1 MYRVCGRFNLAHS
14 YWPFRGCLGS
24 LIGCLAL
31 LPLVAMGSQEGHNL
45 WPGEAPVGNGLS
57 EDKDVFITVFHPD
70 QPNGAAMVICPGGGY
85 RNLVKGPEGTGIAEW
100 LNRHGI
106 TGIVLEYRLPDGRP
120 YVPLYDAQKA
130 IRFVRSNASQW
141 RINPGQIGIIGFSA
155 GGHLAATAAAHF
167 DSGNP
172 HSEDPVER
180 LSCRPDFAVLVYP
193 VTIVDAASGDS
204 HAGVRKN
211 LLGDNP
217 STELQDFFSAE
228 KQVGD
233 TTPPAFLAHAID
245 DAVVPSANSEVFHQA
260 LRAHG
265 VMTRYLELPSGG
277 HGLNRYQ
284 GERWEA
290 WQKQSLEWL
299 AANGLIPSPGSK

>member
-1 MYRVCGRFNLAHS
+1 MHRVFSRFHS
-14 YWPFRGCLGS
+14 VYSRWPIMGVLGFLIGS
-24 LIGCLAL
+24 LLF
-31 LPLVAMGSQEGHNL
+31 LPLVAMGSQERHEL
-45 WPGEAPVGNGLS
+45 WSGAAPVGNGLS
-57 EDKDVFITVFHPD
+57 ENKDVLITVFHPD
-70 QPNGAAMVICPGGGY
+70 KPNGAAMVICPGGGY

-120 YVPLYDAQKA
+120 FVPLYDAQRA
-130 IRFVRSNASQW
+130 IRVVRSNASRWQVDP
-141 RINPGQIGIIGFSA
+141 RQIGIIGFSA
-155 GGHLAATAAAHF
+155 GGHLAATAATHF
-167 DSGNP
+167 DAGNP
-172 HSEDPVER
+172 DANDPVER
-180 LSCRPDFAVLVYP
+180 YSCRPDFAVLVYP
-193 VTIVDAASGDS
+193 VTIVDAASGYS

-217 STELQDFFSAE
+217 TTELQDFFSAE

-245 DAVVPSANSEVFHQA
+245 DSVVSSTNSEAFHQA
-260 LRAHG
+260 LRDHG
-265 VMTRYLELPSGG
+265 VRTRYLELPSGG

-284 GERWEA
+284 GEMWDA

-299 AANGLIPSPGSK
+299 AANGLIPSLGLE

>member
-1 MYRVCGRFNLAHS
+1 MRLAAVC
-14 YWPFRGCLGS
+14 FRY
-24 LIGCLAL
+24 LIGYLLL
-31 LPLVAMGSQEGHNL
+31 LPFLVQGSQERHNL
-45 WPGEAPVGNGLS
+45 WPGEAPVGEGLT
-57 EDKDVFITVFHPD
+57 EDTDVFITVFHPG

-120 YVPLYDAQKA
+120 YVPLYDAQRA

-141 RINPGQIGIIGFSA
+141 RIDPGQIGIIGFSA
-155 GGHLAATAAAHF
+155 GGHLAATVATHF
-167 DSGNP
+167 DAGNP
-172 HSEDPVER
+172 HAEDPVER
-180 LSCRPDFAVLVYP
+180 YSCRPDFAALVYP
-193 VTIVDAASGDS
+193 VIIVDAASGDS

-211 LLGDNP
+211 LLGDN
-217 STELQDFFSAE
+217 STKELQDFFSAE

-233 TTPPAFLAHAID
+233 TTAPAFLAHAID
-245 DAVVPSANSEVFHQA
+245 DSVVPSTNSEVFHQA

-265 VMTRYLELPSGG
+265 VRTRYLELPSGG

-284 GERWEA
+284 GEMWDA

-299 AANGLIPSPGSK
+299 AANGLIPSPGLE